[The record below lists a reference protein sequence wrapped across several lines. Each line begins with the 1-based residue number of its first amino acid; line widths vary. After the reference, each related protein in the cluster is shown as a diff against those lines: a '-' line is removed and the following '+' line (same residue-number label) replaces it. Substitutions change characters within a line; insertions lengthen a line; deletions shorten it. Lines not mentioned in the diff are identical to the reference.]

1 LSVAQPQHHPRS
13 ASQKDRHVIKPD
25 LTLTVPDD
33 LGTVHFVGIGGS
45 GMSGIAR
52 LFLAA
57 GHTVTGS
64 DSRDSDNVEA
74 LRALGARITI
84 GHDAANVGDADS
96 LVVTGALWQDN
107 PEYVLAT
114 ERGLPVLHR
123 AQALAWLVRTHRL
136 VSVAG
141 AHGKTTS
148 TGMIVTGLLGLDQDP
163 NFVNGGVIES
173 LGVSAGSGA
182 DDLFVVEADESD
194 GSFLLYDTSVALI
207 TNVDPDH
214 LDHYGSL
221 EAFEAA
227 FVDFAQ
233 NAKELV
239 VISAD
244 DPGAVRVTG
253 RLDGPRILTFGEADD
268 AMVRVHSIGATGP
281 VSFTVSWQGT
291 DYSATLRVPGRHN
304 AINAAGA
311 FAVLVGLGFEPAASL
326 EAVSAFGGTQRRF
339 ELHGTVRG
347 VSVYDDYAHHPTE
360 VAAALSAARTVVG
373 TGRIIAVHQPHLYSR
388 TRLFAQEFAETLE
401 KHADETI
408 VLAVYGAREDP
419 EPGVTGALVSEK
431 FTDPDRVAF
440 IPEWQDAADYLG
452 TIARDGDF
460 VVTLGC
466 GDVYRI
472 VPQLLDSLGASAGTP
487 AAGSTADG
495 ATPATDRV
503 AEPAGG
509 ERG

>member
-1 LSVAQPQHHPRS
+1 M
-13 ASQKDRHVIKPD
+13 IEPD

-33 LGTVHFVGIGGS
+33 LGAVHFVGIGGS

-52 LFLAA
+52 LFLGA

-64 DSRDSDNVEA
+64 DLRESDNVLA
-74 LRALGARITI
+74 LRELGARISI
-84 GHDAANVGDADS
+84 GHDAANVGAADT

-107 PEYVLAT
+107 PEYVLAR
-114 ERGLPVLHR
+114 ERGMPVLHR
-123 AQALAWLVRTHRL
+123 SQALAWLVTSHRL

-148 TGMIVTGLLGLDQDP
+148 TGMIVTGLLGLGQHP
-163 NFVNGGVIES
+163 SFVNGGVIES
-173 LGVSAGSGA
+173 LGVSSASGT

-194 GSFLLYDTSVALI
+194 GSFLLYDTAVALI

-227 FVDFAQ
+227 FVDFAR
-233 NAKELV
+233 NASEFV
-239 VISAD
+239 VISSD
-244 DPGAVRVTG
+244 DPGAVSVTARLTDKRVV
-253 RLDGPRILTFGEADD
+253 TFGEDAAAD
-268 AMVRVHSIGATGP
+268 VRLHSIVTDGP
-281 VSFTVSWQGT
+281 VRFGVRWAGE
-291 DYSATLRVPGRHN
+291 DYFATLRIPGKHN

-311 FAVLVGLGFEPAASL
+311 FAVLVGLGFDPAASL
-326 EAVSAFGGTQRRF
+326 EAISAFGGTERRF

-373 TGRIIAVHQPHLYSR
+373 GGRIIAVHQPHLYSR
-388 TRLFAQEFAETLE
+388 TRMFAPEFADTLE
-401 KHADETI
+401 KYADQTI
-408 VLAVYGAREDP
+408 VLDVYGAREDP
-419 EPGVTGALVSEK
+419 VPGVTGALVSER
-431 FTDPDRVAF
+431 FRDPAHVAF
-440 IPEWQDAADYLG
+440 VPDWQDAADYLAS
-452 TIARDGDF
+452 IAREGDF

-472 VPQLLDSLGASAGTP
+472 VPQLLDSLGRT
-487 AAGSTADG
+487 
-495 ATPATDRV
+495 R
-503 AEPAGG
+503 E
-509 ERG
+509 